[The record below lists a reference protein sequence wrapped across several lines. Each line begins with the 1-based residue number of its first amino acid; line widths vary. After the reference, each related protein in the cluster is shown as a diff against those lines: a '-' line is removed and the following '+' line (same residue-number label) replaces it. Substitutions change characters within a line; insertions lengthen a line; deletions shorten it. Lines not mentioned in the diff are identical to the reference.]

1 MFQLGIVVLLLL
13 AGFFIGT
20 AREKSHFE
28 SLRRRERHLNKVSW
42 RSTGKKEDFSQ
53 MSDSALVMGHVVIG
67 QDYFKSFLAGLI
79 NIVGGRVGVYE
90 SLLDRGRREA
100 LCRLREVALNWGG
113 TEVVNVRFET
123 AVIGQNQGKQKGG
136 AVEVF
141 AYGTVVK

>member
-1 MFQLGIVVLLLL
+1 MIELGIVALLLL
-13 AGFFIGT
+13 GGFFIGT
-20 AREKSHFE
+20 AREKSHFK
-28 SLRRRERHLNKVSW
+28 SLRKREEALNRVSW

-53 MSDSALVMGHVVIG
+53 MADSALVMGHVVIG

-100 LCRLREVALNWGG
+100 LCRLRKVAKDWGG
-113 TEVVNVRFET
+113 LEVVNVRFET
-123 AVIGQNQGKQKGG
+123 SIIGQNQGKHKGG

-141 AYGTVVK
+141 AYGTAIK

>member
-1 MFQLGIVVLLLL
+1 MFQLAIVVLLLL

-20 AREKSHFE
+20 AREKSHFK
-28 SLRRRERHLNKVSW
+28 SLRKREAALNTVSW
-42 RSTGKKEDFSQ
+42 RSTGKKEKFEG
-53 MSDSALVMGHVVIG
+53 MSESALVMGHVVIG

-100 LCRLREVALNWGG
+100 LCRLRQVAKDWGG
-113 TEVVNVRFET
+113 AEVVNVRFET

-141 AYGTVVK
+141 AYGTAVK

>member
-1 MFQLGIVVLLLL
+1 MFELIIFIVLL
-13 AGFFIGT
+13 GFGYAIGS
-20 AREKSHFE
+20 ARERSHFKD
-28 SLRRRERHLNKVSW
+28 LREKETKLNSISW
-42 RSTGKKEDFSQ
+42 RSTGKKEKFKGLQ
-53 MSDSALVMGHVVIG
+53 EATLVTGHVVIG

-100 LCRLREVALNWGG
+100 LCRLREEAMKWNC

-123 AVIGQNQGKQKGG
+123 SVIGQNQGKQKGG

-141 AYGTVVK
+141 AYGTAVK